1 VPVPFTVAVHCEVA
15 LTAIVTG
22 VQAGETEVMVGDE
35 EGGDGVSSLLLV
47 LLPPHAVSASKSSV
61 RPEA

>member
-1 VPVPFTVAVHCEVA
+1 M
-15 LTAIVTG
+15 TAIVAG

-47 LLPPHAVSASKSSV
+47 PPPHAVSASRSRVSPK
-61 RPEA
+61 A

>member
-15 LTAIVTG
+15 LTAIVAG
-22 VQAGETEVMVGDE
+22 VQAGETEMMVGDD

-47 LLPPHAVSASKSSV
+47 LLPHAVSASKSRV

>member
-15 LTAIVTG
+15 LTAIVAG

-35 EGGDGVSSLLLV
+35 GGGAAGSSLLLV
-47 LLPPHAVSASKSSV
+47 PPPHAVIASTSRV
-61 RPEA
+61 VLEA

>member
-22 VQAGETEVMVGDE
+22 AQAGETEMMVGDD
-35 EGGDGVSSLLLV
+35 EGGDGVWSLLV
-47 LLPPHAVSASKSSV
+47 LLPHAVSASKSRV

>member
-15 LTAIVTG
+15 LTAIVAG
-22 VQAGETEVMVGDE
+22 VQAGETEVMVWDE

-47 LLPPHAVSASKSSV
+47 LPPPHAVSASKSRV